1 MNELLRA
8 QKEHYSEWDMD
19 LRETRLKIVAKM
31 ILAEDPGEMLDI
43 ACSSGKFSSMFLK
56 AGWDVAG
63 IDVLDNVI
71 YAKEGGLNI
80 IKADVSL
87 GLPYKSGSFDLV
99 FAGEIIE
106 HILHTEL
113 FLSEINRVLKKR
125 GVLIITTP
133 NLASFENRIRL
144 LFGVYPMWMCYKLG
158 GTGHV
163 RYYTPRVLKKQLI
176 SHGFRV
182 IPHKG
187 NFIPLLPQAILNDV
201 NFPLLRLTGNLVPNL
216 SQCIILKAKK
226 L

>member
-63 IDVLDNVI
+63 IDVSDNVI

-87 GLPYKSGSFDLV
+87 GLPYKSGSFV
-99 FAGEIIE
+99 FMA
-106 HILHTEL
+106 
-113 FLSEINRVLKKR
+113 
-125 GVLIITTP
+125 
-133 NLASFENRIRL
+133 
-144 LFGVYPMWMCYKLG
+144 
-158 GTGHV
+158 
-163 RYYTPRVLKKQLI
+163 
-176 SHGFRV
+176 
-182 IPHKG
+182 
-187 NFIPLLPQAILNDV
+187 
-201 NFPLLRLTGNLVPNL
+201 
-216 SQCIILKAKK
+216 
-226 L
+226 